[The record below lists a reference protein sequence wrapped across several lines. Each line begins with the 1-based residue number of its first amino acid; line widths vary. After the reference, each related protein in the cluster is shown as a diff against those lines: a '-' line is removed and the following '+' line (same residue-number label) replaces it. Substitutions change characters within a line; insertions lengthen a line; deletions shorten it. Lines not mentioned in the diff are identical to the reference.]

1 MNPFMKTINILE
13 KVYMDGLI
21 LHEIV
26 TLYLPIVDYRYA

>member
-21 LHEIV
+21 L
-26 TLYLPIVDYRYA
+26 PIIDYRYD